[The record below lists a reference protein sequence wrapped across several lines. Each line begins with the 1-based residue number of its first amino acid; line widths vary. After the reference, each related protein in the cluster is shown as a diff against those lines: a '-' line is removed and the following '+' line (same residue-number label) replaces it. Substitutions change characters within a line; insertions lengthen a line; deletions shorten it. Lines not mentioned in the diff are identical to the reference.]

1 MSDKQAA
8 KAVMPWLF
16 TGRGAAWKP
25 FAKVR
30 CEGGKCVWTSR
41 ETEPSRGRNS
51 KRALAG
57 AA

>member
-1 MSDKQAA
+1 MNA
-8 KAVMPWLF
+8 KSAVAKEMMPWLF
-16 TGRGAAWKP
+16 LARGAAWKP

-41 ETEPSRGRNS
+41 AETSRGRTS

>member
-8 KAVMPWLF
+8 KAMMPWLF
-16 TGRGAAWKP
+16 LGRGAAWKP

-30 CEGGKCVWTSR
+30 CEGGKCVWTER
-41 ETEPSRGRNS
+41 PRGRNS
-51 KRALAG
+51 KRAQAC